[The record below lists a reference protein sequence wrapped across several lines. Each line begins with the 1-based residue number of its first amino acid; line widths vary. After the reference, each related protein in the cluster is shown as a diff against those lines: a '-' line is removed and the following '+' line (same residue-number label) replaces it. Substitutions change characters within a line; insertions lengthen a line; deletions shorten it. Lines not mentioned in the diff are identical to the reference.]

1 MSLQAVLSLHPTNFN
16 VLDLFSVRLTYF
28 QISVEMSSLTHVF
41 FRSMLFNLHFSC
53 DFPVIFLLLIST
65 SDPLWSENIF
75 LFHCFKFVKC
85 FMDPNYG
92 SSECSVWVWE
102 ECVFCCHW
110 LKSSVDVIRP
120 SWLIMLFSSSVFLL
134 NFYIPDP
141 SMTDKMFWFLTI
153 IMSSSIYPRNSVNF
167 WHCC

>member
-1 MSLQAVLSLHPTNFN
+1 MSLQAVLSLNPTNFN

-53 DFPVIFLLLIST
+53 DFPVIYYWFLLQIHCGLRIS
-65 SDPLWSENIF
+65 F
-75 LFHCFKFVKC
+75 LCHCFPFVKC
-85 FMDPNYG
+85 LMAPNYG
-92 SSECSVWVWE
+92 PSECSVWVWE

-110 LKSSVDVIRP
+110 LKSSVDVIWH
-120 SWLIMLFSSSVFLL
+120 SWLIMLFNSSVFFL
-134 NFYIPDP
+134 NFYILDL

-153 IMSSSIYPRNSVNF
+153 IMSSSIYPRNSVSF